1 MRFATPDPAAVSQAL
16 AAAGVHCR
24 ASQLQ
29 LERREDKWLVRLPGA
44 RLAWLAA
51 SPRGLAELQ
60 TERRVLR
67 LLEARCSFAAPRL
80 LFESGD
86 GELDVRT
93 LVPGT
98 ADPRFSYKRVRDS
111 REHAVR
117 TGAAIGALLA
127 EQHSKIGA
135 TDVASWL
142 PQRPA
147 WPEPREWI
155 RERLPS
161 VVDDPKLIARAE
173 SVLDIYDDVAVG
185 EADCV
190 LVHADVGFHN
200 LAIDAESFTVNG
212 IYDYEGAAWADRHH
226 DFRYLVFDLD
236 RYELLEAASSVY
248 EPVVGLPIRRERVV
262 LYNAACAI
270 TFLAYRFGIGPEQR
284 WCGRTLAED
293 LRWSTDMIDR
303 VLGPWT

>member
-16 AAAGVHCR
+16 AVAGVSCR
-24 ASQLQ
+24 ASELE
-29 LERREDKWLVRLPGA
+29 LERREEKWLVRLPDA

-51 SPRGLAELQ
+51 SPRGLELLG

-67 LLEARCSFAAPRL
+67 LLAARCSFAAPRI
-80 LFESGD
+80 LFESDD

-93 LVPGT
+93 MVSGST
-98 ADPRFSYKRVRDS
+98 DPWLAFERVRDS

-135 TDVASWL
+135 TDAASWL

-161 VVDDPKLIARAE
+161 VVNDSELIARAE
-173 SVLDIYDDVAVG
+173 SVLDIYDDVAVD
-185 EADCV
+185 EADRA
-190 LVHADVGFHN
+190 LVHTDVGFHN

-212 IYDYEGAAWADRHH
+212 IFDYEGAAWADRHH
-226 DFRYLVFDLD
+226 DFRYLVLDFD
-236 RYELLEAASSVY
+236 RYEMLEAASAAY
-248 EPVVGLPIRRERVV
+248 EPIVGRPIRRDRVV

-270 TFLAYRFGIGPEQR
+270 TFLAYRFGISPEQR
-284 WCGRTLAED
+284 WCGRTLVED
-293 LRWSTDMIDR
+293 LRWSTDVIDR
-303 VLGPWT
+303 VLGP